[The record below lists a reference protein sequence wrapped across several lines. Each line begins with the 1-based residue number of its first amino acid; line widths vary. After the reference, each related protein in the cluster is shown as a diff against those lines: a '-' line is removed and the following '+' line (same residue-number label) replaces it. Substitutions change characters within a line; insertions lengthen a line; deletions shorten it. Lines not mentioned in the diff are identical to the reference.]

1 MRRFFGFAN
10 RSFFG
15 HVVLYELVVSL
26 PVFIWFLVENYNER
40 TLTVPF
46 AAQFAL
52 EAIAGGVIA
61 AFAMWH
67 TVTLPLLRRSKE
79 RIGK

>member
-1 MRRFFGFAN
+1 VRTFFEFVN
-10 RSFFG
+10 KSLFG

-26 PVFIWFLVENYNER
+26 PVFIWFLVENQSEG
-40 TLTVPF
+40 TLTLLWT
-46 AAQFAL
+46 AQFAL
-52 EAIAGGVIA
+52 EAVAGGGVV

-79 RIGK
+79 KTGK